1 LLAGGELG
9 AFSKMFVEH
18 VGSSKKAPV
27 GVLGRP
33 AGLKKALAWA
43 GGLGLFE
50 NPVSV
55 FLSSF

>member
-1 LLAGGELG
+1 
-9 AFSKMFVEH
+9 MFVEH

-55 FLSSF
+55 FLSSL